1 MVANKKEFVER
12 RKHERLKVKNGAI
25 AIINPTDALAANQK
39 HCQILNISRGGLAL
53 RYIIRDG
60 ESNESV
66 ELDVLFMQDIC
77 FTFLKSLPFKNV
89 WISHTASET
98 YLSKLRIEQQGVE
111 FGEMMPN
118 QIAQLDCFLEECT
131 IR

>member
-1 MVANKKEFVER
+1 MMTDKKEFAER
-12 RKHERLKVKNGAI
+12 RKHERFKVKNGAI
-25 AIINPTDALAANQK
+25 AIVNPTNALAANQK

-77 FTFLKSLPFKNV
+77 FTFLKRLPFKSA

-111 FGEMMPN
+111 FGEMTP
-118 QIAQLDCFLEECT
+118 QQKSQLDRFLEQCT

>member
-1 MVANKKEFVER
+1 MTNKKEFAER
-12 RKHERLKVKNGAI
+12 RKHERFKVKNGAI
-25 AIINPTDALAANQK
+25 AIINPTNALAASQK

-60 ESNESV
+60 EPNESV
-66 ELDVLFMQDIC
+66 ELDVLFIQDIC
-77 FTFLKSLPFKNV
+77 FTFLKSLSFKSA

-98 YLSKLRIEQQGVE
+98 SLSKLRIEQQGVE
-111 FGEMMPN
+111 FGEMTP
-118 QIAQLDCFLEECT
+118 QQESQLDRFLEECT